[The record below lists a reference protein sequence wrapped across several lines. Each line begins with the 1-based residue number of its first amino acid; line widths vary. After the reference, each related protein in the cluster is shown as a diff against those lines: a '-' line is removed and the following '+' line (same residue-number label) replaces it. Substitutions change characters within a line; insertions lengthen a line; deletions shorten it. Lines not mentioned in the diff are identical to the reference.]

1 MCRGRQRCQRSLI
14 DPDYFC
20 SRFLK
25 GPKIQ
30 SWAPDLLKTVLRIK
44 IIILKFVTWCLVK
57 IINTLKG
64 EESTFGWLF
73 LSFEPFSL
81 LHSNKLIQVRRHKAI
96 RQFLN
101 RQI

>member
-1 MCRGRQRCQRSLI
+1 MCRRRQRCQGSLI

-20 SRFLK
+20 SRILK
-25 GPKIQ
+25 GLTILIC
-30 SWAPDLLKTVLRIK
+30 ATDMLKTVLRIK
-44 IIILKFVTWCLVK
+44 VVILKFVTWCLVK